1 MYVDGSM
8 RGSNAGLVA
17 ELFEEQSGIC
27 YLCGAGMDLSYT
39 PGSITWA
46 SLDHKVPLSLG
57 GTWDRS
63 NLAVA
68 HRGCNTW
75 KRDAR
80 LEQLPD
86 MRPGWPG
93 TFVTPSS
100 NPPTTGLPKTAY
112 CSTVK

>member
-1 MYVDGSM
+1 VKG
-8 RGSNAGLVA
+8 GHAKLVA
-17 ELFEEQSGIC
+17 DLFSEQQGIC
-27 YLCGAGMDLSYT
+27 YLCGGGMDLGYM

-46 SLDHKVPLSLG
+46 SLDHKVPLKRG

-63 NLAVA
+63 NLAAA

-75 KRDAR
+75 KRDAF

-93 TFVTPSS
+93 TLMTANSFESLPDPTAPHTATTPTSGS
-100 NPPTTGLPKTAY
+100 
-112 CSTVK
+112 